1 MSSRRVQVVIICE
14 DQQQEVFARHFF
26 MEKGFSRHD
35 IRSRICA
42 KGKQSA
48 EQYVRKQYP
57 VEVQAYRQ
65 KAMYMGVALSV
76 AIDADSRKVIE
87 RKQQMDKALI
97 DTGLEARKVT
107 EKIVIWVPKRNIETW
122 IHFLMDSDVDENNE
136 YAKLDKPGVCKPLL
150 RKLFSMYPAGLPKT
164 APPSLHDAFLEMKRM
179 D

>member
-1 MSSRRVQVVIICE
+1 MLTV
-14 DQQQEVFARHFF
+14 
-26 MEKGFSRHD
+26 
-35 IRSRICA
+35 
-42 KGKQSA
+42 
-48 EQYVRKQYP
+48 
-57 VEVQAYRQ
+57 
-65 KAMYMGVALSV
+65 
-76 AIDADSRKVIE
+76 
-87 RKQQMDKALI
+87 I

-107 EKIVIWVPKRNIETW
+107 KKIVIWVPKRNIETW

>member
-1 MSSRRVQVVIICE
+1 MSSRRVQVVILCE

-26 MEKGFSRHD
+26 MEKGFSRHS

-48 EQYVRKQYP
+48 EQYVRDQYP
-57 VEVQAYRQ
+57 IEVQAYRR
-65 KAMYMGVALSV
+65 KAMYMGLALSV
-76 AIDADSRKVIE
+76 SIDADRRQVIE

-97 DTGLEARKVT
+97 DNGLEARKVS
-107 EKIVIWVPKRNIETW
+107 EKIVVWVPKRNIETW
-122 IHFLMDSDVDENNE
+122 IHFLMDNDVDENSE
-136 YAKLDKPGVCKPLL
+136 YVKLDKPGLCIPLL
-150 RKLFSMYPAGLPKT
+150 RKLVSMYPAGLPGT